1 LDKKPVF
8 AIIDNMKIQEI
19 YNLAIQKG
27 IEADFRGKEGIEKN
41 LKRLKE
47 KYEKMEA
54 EEKEE
59 FDLERLENPFSDTRI
74 LFGDPQKKVKK
85 VLVGIDIDGEELL
98 LAEKLADIDLVISHH
113 PRGKALA
120 GLDDVMQLQVD
131 ILAQYGVPVNIA
143 EKLLRKRIE
152 VVAREIA
159 PQNHNRAV
167 DMARH
172 LNLPFLCLHTPCDNL
187 AAKFVDEK
195 LKKAKPIF
203 LEEIMKSLK
212 EIPEYKEAISIGAGP
227 KIFVGDKEN
236 RAGKIVITEMTG
248 GTEGTPEIYEK
259 LAQAG
264 AGTVVGMHISE
275 KHREEAEKA
284 NINVVIAGHISSD
297 SLGVNLFLDELEKK
311 GIEIIPC
318 SGLIR
323 ISRLK

>member
-1 LDKKPVF
+1 
-8 AIIDNMKIQEI
+8 MKIQEI

-27 IEADFRGKEGIEKN
+27 IEADFRGRDEIEKA

-47 KYEKMEA
+47 KYEKMEP

-85 VLVGIDIDGEELL
+85 VLIGIDIDGEELL
-98 LAEKLADIDLVISHH
+98 LAEKLGDIDLVISHH

-131 ILAQYGVPVNIA
+131 ILAKYGVPVNIA

-152 VVAREIA
+152 EVARGIA

-167 DMARH
+167 DIARH
-172 LNLPFLCLHTPCDNL
+172 LNLPFLCVHTPCDNL

-195 LKKAKPIF
+195 LKKDKPI
-203 LEEIMKSLK
+203 LIEEILKSLK
-212 EIPEYKEAISIGAGP
+212 EIPEYRKAIEIGAGP

-248 GTEGTPEIYEK
+248 GTEGAPEIYEK

-264 AGTVVGMHISE
+264 AGTIIGMHISE
-275 KHREEAEKA
+275 KHRKEAEKA
-284 NINVVIAGHISSD
+284 NVNVVIAGHISSD

-311 GIEIIPC
+311 GIEIISC

-323 ISRLK
+323 IKRI

>member
-1 LDKKPVF
+1 
-8 AIIDNMKIQEI
+8 MKIQEI

-27 IEADFRGKEGIEKN
+27 IEADFRGRDEIEKI

-47 KYEKMEA
+47 KYEKMKA

-85 VLVGIDIDGEELL
+85 VLIGIDIDGEELL
-98 LAEKLADIDLVISHH
+98 LAEKLGDIDLVISHH

-131 ILAQYGVPVNIA
+131 VLAKYGVSVNIA

-152 VVAREIA
+152 EVARGIA

-167 DMARH
+167 DIARH
-172 LNLPFLCLHTPCDNL
+172 LNLPFLCVHTPCDNL

-195 LKKAKPIF
+195 LKKDNPI
-203 LEEIMKSLK
+203 LIEEILKSLK
-212 EIPEYKEAISIGAGP
+212 EIPEYRKAIEIGAGP

-248 GTEGTPEIYEK
+248 GTEGAPEIYEK

-264 AGTVVGMHISE
+264 AGTIIGMHISE
-275 KHREEAEKA
+275 KHRKEAEKA
-284 NINVVIAGHISSD
+284 NVNVVIAGHISSD

-311 GIEIIPC
+311 GIEIISC

-323 ISRLK
+323 IKRI